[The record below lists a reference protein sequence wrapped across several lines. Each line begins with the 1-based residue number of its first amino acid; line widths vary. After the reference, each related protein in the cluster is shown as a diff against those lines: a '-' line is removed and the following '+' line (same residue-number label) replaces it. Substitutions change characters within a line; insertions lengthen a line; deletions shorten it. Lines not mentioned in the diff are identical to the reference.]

1 MQAIYRRGRLDGM
14 RKVRST
20 SRKLLY
26 NFGTCDVC
34 IRRHT
39 LRSVSSAI
47 RNSPLQCRELLAGRA
62 GYRKWC
68 DMRNS
73 LESLLVLHGVS

>member
-1 MQAIYRRGRLDGM
+1 M

-34 IRRHT
+34 IRHGLETCKERSEEDTH
-39 LRSVSSAI
+39 LRSVALLSAI
-47 RNSPLQCRELLAGRA
+47 VFYIVED
-62 GYRKWC
+62 Y
-68 DMRNS
+68 
-73 LESLLVLHGVS
+73 

>member
-1 MQAIYRRGRLDGM
+1 MSSQPASQPGKSQCMPGIPPPRRRAQQAGIMQAIYRRGRLDGM

-34 IRRHT
+34 IRHGLET
-39 LRSVSSAI
+39 CKERS
-47 RNSPLQCRELLAGRA
+47 EEGT
-62 GYRKWC
+62 
-68 DMRNS
+68 
-73 LESLLVLHGVS
+73 H